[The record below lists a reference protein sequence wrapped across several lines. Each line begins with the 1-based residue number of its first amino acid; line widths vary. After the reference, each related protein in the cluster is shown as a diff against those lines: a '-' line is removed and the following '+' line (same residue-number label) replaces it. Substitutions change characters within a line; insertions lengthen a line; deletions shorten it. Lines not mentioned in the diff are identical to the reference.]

1 MGKSPHSG
9 GESRFFPD
17 ACSGIPERGTER
29 RRRGPE
35 GQIGKRERCRAGKRL
50 YTLGR
55 PPKSRGRWAEGTGHV
70 LRPPAP
76 GNDRDGQA
84 EVSRQVCSRQQGP
97 GTRDEKRLP
106 GLRAQA
112 ARQTPG
118 LRSAATSGRFCRAQ
132 DGRKP
137 PQGRGFPFGRRTAAG
152 YDGCRCVMEQA
163 GGGGVPCFGGY
174 PSEAGSFLRER
185 R

>member
-50 YTLGR
+50 CTLGR
-55 PPKSRGRWAEGTGHV
+55 PLKSRGRWAEGTGHV
-70 LRPPAP
+70 LRPPAS

-84 EVSRQVCSRQQGP
+84 EVSRQVCSRQQGQAL
-97 GTRDEKRLP
+97 GTK
-106 GLRAQA
+106 
-112 ARQTPG
+112 
-118 LRSAATSGRFCRAQ
+118 
-132 DGRKP
+132 K
-137 PQGRGFPFGRRTAAG
+137 
-152 YDGCRCVMEQA
+152 GCRN
-163 GGGGVPCFGGY
+163 
-174 PSEAGSFLRER
+174 
-185 R
+185 